1 MRSSTHKRTLVSAAL
16 LVALLV
22 SCSAAYRQPPTPT
35 PSPTP
40 APTSTPTQAAPTATP
55 APTCT
60 PCPSPVPTSTPEPTP
75 TPTPWPTPDGIA
87 RTAYVPILMYHYI
100 SVPPKNA
107 DAIRRDLS
115 VSPGAFEQ
123 QLRYLRENGYQ
134 AISLYDLNRHL
145 QRGDPLPAKP
155 VILTFDDG
163 YRDNFDFAFPLL
175 VKYGF
180 TGTFFLVTEP
190 IDRGDEAYLTWP
202 QVALMSRMGMD
213 MEPHTYTHPDLTN
226 KPVDYIVWQVIGSK
240 EAIEERTGRTC
251 RFFAY
256 PSGQYDQRVVDVLK
270 SAYFWGA
277 VVSQAGAT
285 HTSEGMFQLKRV
297 RIRGS
302 DTLEQFAQKLTWD
315 W

>member
-1 MRSSTHKRTLVSAAL
+1 MRSFTQKRL
-16 LVALLV
+16 LVAAVLVAMLLE
-22 SCSAAYRQPPTPT
+22 SCSAAYRQVATPT
-35 PSPTP
+35 PIPTL
-40 APTSTPTQAAPTATP
+40 APTATATQPAPTATP

-60 PCPSPVPTSTPEPTP
+60 PCPSPVPTATPVPTP
-75 TPTPWPTPDGIA
+75 TATPWPTPDGVV

-115 VSPGAFEQ
+115 VSPGAFEE
-123 QLRYLRENGYQ
+123 QLRYLKDNGYQ
-134 AISLYDLNRHL
+134 SISLYDLNRHL
-145 QRGDPLPAKP
+145 QRGEPLPEKP

-190 IDRGDEAYLTWP
+190 IDRGDEAYLTWA

-213 MEPHTYTHPDLTN
+213 MEPHTYTHADLAN

-240 EAIEERTGRTC
+240 EAIEARTGKTC

-256 PSGQYDQRVVDVLK
+256 PSGQYSQSVVDVLK

-277 VVSQAGAT
+277 VVSEGGAT
-285 HTSEGMFQLKRV
+285 HTSDGMFHLKRV

-302 DTLEQFAQKLTWD
+302 DSLEQFAQKLTLD